1 MSRTA
6 LLFTTLVAT
15 GCGLFGGKNEPTG
28 NACVDDPTVSITVR
42 PATAMMKPGDRLTFD
57 YEIRSQKGTAT
68 ASASVEAGAL
78 EPAGSNAVWWTAPSF
93 PGTYALT
100 ITRDGCPNDTG
111 TATVTVTA
119 LDDPGPA
126 PGQQPTPNGVA
137 FSPDGQRVAVAGN
150 GGVWLFQ
157 RDGTFVDSL
166 KLPQRNAV
174 AVAFSPDGATL
185 AVGGGGRGLLVKVDG
200 MAPIANV
207 GLSDADGVVFSE
219 DGATLYLNEKTQLT
233 KVDLATGQGTVV
245 APLTQPSVPTTAPYR
260 VQLGPLGSLVAV
272 APGELREVSTGRL
285 MVRWF
290 QGEAWGAAVLA
301 KDASWLLGPGGLQFP
316 FFPTASAGGSG
327 GIVSAAR
334 SHAGD
339 VVALGLPDGKVDV
352 VRIVNGATQHVAT
365 LTLPNTP
372 GAVKDLAWSP
382 DDAFLA
388 VAGTP
393 RLYVATRAELG
404 L

>member
-1 MSRTA
+1 MKHASTVVLAVA
-6 LLFTTLVAT
+6 LA
-15 GCGLFGGKNEPTG
+15 GCGLFGKKDEPTG
-28 NACVDDPTVSITVR
+28 NPCVDDPTVSITVR

-57 YEIRSQKGTAT
+57 YEIRSQKGSAT
-68 ASASVEAGAL
+68 ASPSVEAGAL
-78 EPAGSNAVWWTAPSF
+78 EPAGSNAVWWTAPAF

-100 ITRDGCPNDTG
+100 VTRDGCPNDTG

-157 RDGTFVDSL
+157 RDGAFVDSL

-200 MAPIANV
+200 MAPITNV
-207 GLSDADGVVFSE
+207 GLSDADGVAFSE

-245 APLTQPSVPTTAPYR
+245 SALTQPSVPTTAPYR
-260 VQLGPLGSLVAV
+260 LRLGPLGSLVAV

-285 MVRWF
+285 MARWY

-301 KDASWLLGPGGLQFP
+301 KDASWLFGPGGLQFP
-316 FFPTASAGGSG
+316 FFPTPSGSNGGF
-327 GIVSAAR
+327 VSAAL
-334 SHAGD
+334 SHSGD

-352 VRIVNGATQHVAT
+352 QRIVNGATQHVAT

-372 GAVKDLAWSP
+372 GPVKDLAWSP

-393 RLYVATRAELG
+393 RLYIATRAELG